1 MNNDGL
7 DAVRDAARVY
17 SDALAR
23 LDAARAALA
32 EAVRD
37 ARRRGAAI
45 HALSRASGWSRPQI
59 RRTCQHD

>member
-1 MNNDGL
+1 VSNDEL
-7 DAVRDAARVY
+7 DTVREAAREY
-17 SDALAR
+17 SEAMAR

-59 RRTCQHD
+59 RRTCQND

>member
-1 MNNDGL
+1 
-7 DAVRDAARVY
+7 VY

-45 HALSRASGWSRPQI
+45 HALARASGWSRPQI

>member
-1 MNNDGL
+1 VSNDEL
-7 DAVRDAARVY
+7 DTVRDAARAY
-17 SDALAR
+17 SDALTR

-32 EAVRD
+32 EAVRN

>member
-1 MNNDGL
+1 MNSDGL
-7 DAVRDAARVY
+7 DTVRKAARAY

-23 LDAARAALA
+23 LEAARAALA

-37 ARRRGAAI
+37 ARRQGAAI

-59 RRTCQHD
+59 RRTCQND

>member
-7 DAVRDAARVY
+7 DAVRDAARAY

>member
-1 MNNDGL
+1 MSNDEL
-7 DAVRDAARVY
+7 DAVREAARVY

-23 LDAARAALA
+23 LETAREALA

-59 RRTCQHD
+59 RRTCQPD